1 MSPII
6 IDRGRGPEIAG
17 TRITVY
23 RIMDYVPDAVPPD
36 EVAQELGLSI
46 EQVQAALDYIAAH
59 RHEVEAE
66 YAKIIE
72 RIQRGEPQWVKDFLA
87 TAPSKVREHSL
98 AHQAAAAANNGA
110 SE

>member
-6 IDRGRGPEIAG
+6 IDRGHGPEIAG

-46 EQVQAALDYIAAH
+46 EQVQAALDYIATHRILRVGKLQLVKPHHPKAH
-59 RHEVEAE
+59 P
-66 YAKIIE
+66 AK
-72 RIQRGEPQWVKDFLA
+72 
-87 TAPSKVREHSL
+87 
-98 AHQAAAAANNGA
+98 
-110 SE
+110 